1 MSQLKTPKK
10 KVDLDNSRIKLYD
23 VLKKRNKMN
32 LNYLAKFESELDLYI
47 EEIFVHPQV
56 QFQNGQ

>member
-1 MSQLKTPKK
+1 MNQMKTLKRKATANTPKERPIEVTNK
-10 KVDLDNSRIKLYD
+10 ISR
-23 VLKKRNKMN
+23 MN

-47 EEIFVHPQV
+47 EEIFIHPQV